1 MKKLMSLFVVL
12 GMFSGLMAQSGSI
25 SGTVTDQDGNA
36 LPGANVAVEGTSLG
50 AAADGSGAYT
60 IAGVAPGTY
69 TVSASY
75 IGYVSS
81 SQSISVGTSASQ
93 ADFALA
99 VSALTGRAVS
109 VIGSRF
115 AHTAEE
121 QAVPVDVFTAQEIR
135 RAGFSETA
143 QILQSLAPSFNMPRT
158 SISDGSDTV
167 RPMTLR
173 GLSAGQVLV
182 LVNGKRRHTTALVHV
197 NNSPSRGDTGVDL
210 NAIPAAAIERIEV
223 LRDGAAAQYG
233 SDAIA
238 GVINIVLKSGN
249 SGGSF
254 NVYTGHNQHEIEAI
268 PVGYDLYGI
277 KYGNA
282 NTGTKETEPYTWNP
296 TTEAVYSR
304 DSDGNPHAIVT
315 SSDPYTV
322 NDGEVTQYQLTR
334 GFSIGDGGSMLIA
347 AEYRD
352 RGRSNRV
359 GVEGEQYFEPNSDY
373 WSNDEAESQ
382 RLQSGSN
389 WFVDPFR
396 MIWGDQKQDNIGF
409 MFNADLPAGD
419 KRYYAFGGYTSRNG
433 DTGCFTRQPDQGNKV
448 WLSSNPTG
456 FVPHIQPNVSDYSA
470 SVGVEGV
477 FGNWSYDISNTF
489 GMNNFHFFMNST
501 NASYGPEQLR
511 HYDIGG
517 FKFEQNTTN
526 IDGTTKMGNINVAA
540 GLELR
545 SENFRIYAGETASY
559 ANGQAGTSISG
570 WDSSYVD
577 TTTGVTQYVN
587 LNSKTAGSG
596 CQCFSGFK
604 PSNELAT
611 KNADRSVTAFYGDAE
626 MDMGM
631 LRIGGAVR
639 FESYNDTQLDGSD
652 HKYSNM
658 SIKGS
663 VRAEPM
669 SGVVVRSA
677 FSTGFRAPALAQ
689 AYQAKIATNFLPDPV
704 TGETVAFEVGTFPVS
719 HGFPQALGAEAL
731 TPETSTNLSLGTSLT
746 FGDIRVNAD
755 YYNVALK
762 DRIVLT
768 GNFTGDENGNLDNN
782 NDGEPDNPFGYA
794 VQALLDAAN
803 ENASGGRFFMNG
815 VDTKTSGI
823 DITAVY
829 GMDLGGLGAIDLS
842 LGYNSTSTEI
852 DAINLPSGLS
862 SSPVN
867 VISDEDFVA
876 KAKSTMFDAREQR
889 TMTAAQPKTNMVLG
903 VNWSGYSL
911 PVLDVPI
918 GVNLSLHQFG
928 EYHSRYTTST
938 KPDFDSKEYDDG
950 WAQIYPAVMIMDLEL
965 TADLGAMNVAFG
977 TKNLG
982 DVMPEKNLLTSR
994 NNDGAFVYP
1003 ATSPNGMNGKFV
1015 YTKLSFNF

>member
-1 MKKLMSLFVVL
+1 MFYYTYLLTNQGENMKKLISLIAIL
-12 GMFSGLMAQSGSI
+12 GMFSGLWAQSGSI
-25 SGTVTDQDGNA
+25 TGTVTDQNGNA
-36 LPGANVAVEGTSLG
+36 LPGANVAVDGTSLG
-50 AAADGSGAYT
+50 AATDGSGAYT
-60 IAGVAPGTY
+60 ISGVAPGTY
-69 TVSASY
+69 TVSSSY
-75 IGYVSS
+75 IGYESS
-81 SQSISVGTSASQ
+81 NQSVTVSVGATQ

-99 VSALTGRAVS
+99 VSALAAKAVS

-158 SISDGSDTV
+158 SIADGSDTV

-173 GLSAGQVLV
+173 GLSSGQVLV
-182 LVNGKRRHTTALVHV
+182 LVNGKRRHSTALVHV
-197 NNSPSRGDTGVDL
+197 NNSPSRGDNGVDL

-238 GVINIVLKSGN
+238 GVINIVLKSDN

-254 NVYTGHNQHEIEAI
+254 NVYSGHNEHVIEAI
-268 PVGYDLYGI
+268 PEGYDLYGI
-277 KYGNA
+277 KYGD
-282 NTGTKETEPYTWNP
+282 ETEPYTWNP
-296 TTEAVYSR
+296 TTEVDYSR
-304 DSDGNPHAIVT
+304 KADGNPEAIVT
-315 SSDPYTV
+315 SSEDYTV

-334 GFSIGDGGSMLIA
+334 GFSIGDGGSLLIA
-347 AEYRD
+347 AEYRN

-373 WSNDEAESQ
+373 WSDDAAESQ
-382 RLQSGSN
+382 RLKSGSN

-396 MIWGDQKQDNIGF
+396 MIWGDQAQDNMGF
-409 MFNADLPAGD
+409 MYNADLPSGD
-419 KRYYAFGGYTSRNG
+419 KRYYAFGGYTLRHG

-456 FVPHIQPNVSDYSA
+456 FVPHIQPTVTDFSTA
-470 SVGVEGV
+470 IGVEGV
-477 FGNWSYDISNTF
+477 FGNWSYDISNTY
-489 GMNNFHFFMNST
+489 GTNDFHFYMKST

-511 HYDIGG
+511 SYDIGG
-517 FKFEQNTTN
+517 FKFQQNSTN
-526 IDGTTKMGNINVAA
+526 FDGTTKMGNINVAA

-545 SENFRIYAGETASY
+545 SENFRIYAGETASF
-559 ANGQAGTSISG
+559 ASGQAGTSVVG
-570 WDSSYVD
+570 WDSAEEDSLGNVTY
-577 TTTGVTQYVN
+577 TG
-587 LNSKTAGSG
+587 LNSSTAGSG

-604 PSNELAT
+604 PSNEGAT
-611 KNADRSVTAFYGDAE
+611 RNADRSVMAFYGDAE
-626 MDMGM
+626 MEMGM
-631 LRIGGAVR
+631 LRVGGAAR
-639 FESYNDTQLDGSD
+639 MESYNDTQIDGSD
-652 HKYSNM
+652 HTYSNL
-658 SIKGS
+658 SVKGT

-669 SGVVVRSA
+669 AGVVVRGA

-689 AYQAKIATNFLPDPV
+689 AYQAKIATNFLPDPL

-731 TPETSTNLSLGTSLT
+731 TPETSTNLSFGTSLT
-746 FGDIRVNAD
+746 FGDIRINAD

-768 GNFTGDENGNLDNN
+768 GNYTGSTDATG
-782 NDGEPDNPFGYA
+782 NPFGYA
-794 VQALLDAAN
+794 IQSLLDDAN

-823 DITAVY
+823 DLTAAY
-829 GMDLGGLGAIDLS
+829 GMDLGGLGGIDLS

-852 DAINLPSGLS
+852 DAIHLPSGLS
-862 SSPVN
+862 SSPEPS
-867 VISDEDFVA
+867 VISDADFIE
-876 KAKSTMFDAREQR
+876 KAKNTMFDSREQR
-889 TMTAAQPKTNMVLG
+889 TMTNAQPKTNMVLG
-903 VNWSGYSL
+903 VNWSGYKL
-911 PVLDVPI
+911 PALDIPV
-918 GVNLSLHQFG
+918 GVNLKLHQFG
-928 EYHSRYTTST
+928 EYHSRYTTSSE
-938 KPDFDSKEYDDG
+938 PDFDSKEYSDG
-950 WAQIYPAVMIMDLEL
+950 FAQVYPAVMIMDLEF
-965 TADLGAMNVAFG
+965 TADLGAMSLALG

-982 DVMPEKNLLTSR
+982 DVLPEKNLLPSR

-1015 YTKLSFNF
+1015 YTKLSFNI